1 MMELGFFYLSSVHWM
16 LYYSSILFKIRIKH
30 DLQKKK
36 TVTVV
41 LTGLYFNGLRKQI
54 GLVIQQGTALYKAQ
68 MHTMFSLLCYI

>member
-1 MMELGFFYLSSVHWM
+1 M

-30 DLQKKK
+30 DLQKKKK

>member
-1 MMELGFFYLSSVHWM
+1 MIY
-16 LYYSSILFKIRIKH
+16 
-30 DLQKKK
+30 KK
-36 TVTVV
+36 TNRDRS

>member
-1 MMELGFFYLSSVHWM
+1 MIY
-16 LYYSSILFKIRIKH
+16 
-30 DLQKKK
+30 KKK
-36 TVTVV
+36 QTVTVV